1 MLTADAIQARYRES
15 VRPALVDRAQSISAA
30 AVDRRPA
37 SGLDTAAQR
46 DADEDTAAASAAAA
60 EGDEQP
66 AEQRRRRFTA
76 AASLAL
82 QKSLDGPQLD
92 AEPSALTAQ
101 TLRSLL
107 AKTSAANVSCV
118 VSDTHFTNT
127 HTHSLHLAPDRQPRQ
142 HPTTQFL
149 QAGCPSCHPTNSVKA
164 LKALHFTNN
173 TPKITMNYTTD
184 YYFFKPYQHFGNFKL
199 YLTVSESCL
208 MKLLPYILFEKYIY
222 ILALEMAS
230 PWNQH
235 CANCIGA
242 LSFPIT

>member
-1 MLTADAIQARYRES
+1 MSTADAIQARYRVS

-37 SGLDTAAQR
+37 SGLDTATQR
-46 DADEDTAAASAAAA
+46 DADEDTAAAAAAAA

-92 AEPSALTAQ
+92 HEPSALTAQ

-107 AKTSAANVSCV
+107 AKTSAANVSFRV

-127 HTHSLHLAPDRQPRQ
+127 HTQSAPRSRQITTPAPHHSVFTGWMPFLPPNQQRQS
-142 HPTTQFL
+142 TEGT
-149 QAGCPSCHPTNSVKA
+149 S
-164 LKALHFTNN
+164 
-173 TPKITMNYTTD
+173 
-184 YYFFKPYQHFGNFKL
+184 L
-199 YLTVSESCL
+199 Y
-208 MKLLPYILFEKYIY
+208 
-222 ILALEMAS
+222 
-230 PWNQH
+230 
-235 CANCIGA
+235 
-242 LSFPIT
+242 

>member
-1 MLTADAIQARYRES
+1 MSTADAIQARYRES

-37 SGLDTAAQR
+37 SGLDTTAQR
-46 DADEDTAAASAAAA
+46 DADEDTAAAAAAAAAAA

-92 AEPSALTAQ
+92 HEPSALTAQ

-107 AKTSAANVSCV
+107 AKTSAANVSCR

-127 HTHSLHLAPDRQPRQ
+127 HTQSAPRSRQITTPAPHHSVFTGWMPFLPPNQQRQS
-142 HPTTQFL
+142 TEGT
-149 QAGCPSCHPTNSVKA
+149 S
-164 LKALHFTNN
+164 
-173 TPKITMNYTTD
+173 
-184 YYFFKPYQHFGNFKL
+184 L
-199 YLTVSESCL
+199 Y
-208 MKLLPYILFEKYIY
+208 
-222 ILALEMAS
+222 
-230 PWNQH
+230 
-235 CANCIGA
+235 
-242 LSFPIT
+242 

>member
-1 MLTADAIQARYRES
+1 MSTADAIQARYRES

-30 AVDRRPA
+30 AVSKRPA

-46 DADEDTAAASAAAA
+46 DADEDTASAAAAA

-92 AEPSALTAQ
+92 HEPSALTAQ

-107 AKTSAANVSCV
+107 AKTSAANVSCR

-127 HTHSLHLAPDRQPRQ
+127 HTHSLHLAPDR
-142 HPTTQFL
+142 
-149 QAGCPSCHPTNSVKA
+149 
-164 LKALHFTNN
+164 
-173 TPKITMNYTTD
+173 
-184 YYFFKPYQHFGNFKL
+184 
-199 YLTVSESCL
+199 
-208 MKLLPYILFEKYIY
+208 
-222 ILALEMAS
+222 
-230 PWNQH
+230 
-235 CANCIGA
+235 
-242 LSFPIT
+242 

>member
-1 MLTADAIQARYRES
+1 MSTADAIQARYRES

-30 AVDRRPA
+30 AAAVDRRPA

-46 DADEDTAAASAAAA
+46 DADEDTAAAAAAAA

-92 AEPSALTAQ
+92 HEPSALTAQ

-107 AKTSAANVSCV
+107 AKTSAANVSCC

-127 HTHSLHLAPDRQPRQ
+127 HTQSAPRPRSRQITTPAPHHSVFTGWMPFLAQP
-142 HPTTQFL
+142 T
-149 QAGCPSCHPTNSVKA
+149 
-164 LKALHFTNN
+164 
-173 TPKITMNYTTD
+173 
-184 YYFFKPYQHFGNFKL
+184 
-199 YLTVSESCL
+199 
-208 MKLLPYILFEKYIY
+208 
-222 ILALEMAS
+222 AS
-230 PWNQH
+230 KH
-235 CANCIGA
+235 
-242 LSFPIT
+242 